1 MSNLHKTQKNIEK
14 DGDDDDDDESDSD
27 DDDEE
32 DETKTPHLECA
43 RIKHQGCVNRI
54 RVSMW

>member
-1 MSNLHKTQKNIEK
+1 MSSMYKTQKNAEK
-14 DGDDDDDDESDSD
+14 DDDEDESDSD

-32 DETKTPHLECA
+32 AETKTPHLECA